1 MIVPMK
7 KVTVVVAENSR
18 GESLKAL
25 RKAGLLHV
33 EKTPGR
39 GRAPE
44 DLSARAAYLEAAV
57 HALPAHKAPEMN
69 PEASEE
75 EARALAGRIM
85 ALRER
90 ERDILAE
97 NLRHKAGLEA
107 LEPWGDFEPD
117 DIVDL
122 IAEGVAVRLIAADVR
137 TLQNIQNDEE
147 AFFFVIRQVKNT
159 VYGVLV
165 YPGVMPD
172 MAPEGLKIP
181 EHSAS
186 TLRNMLQNN
195 AEELADIDAKLEQLA
210 RQSAPLRGALAR
222 LQQSV
227 EFEEIRSSL
236 EEDEELA
243 WFTGYIPAEK
253 EAEFKALAAEQA
265 WGTVISTPS
274 AEDNVPTLVRNR
286 RVVRPIQPVFALMGI
301 VPGYNEAD
309 ISFWF
314 LAFLS
319 MFVGIIMGDAAYG
332 LIILALT
339 AFFRIKSGKKS
350 ELFQLLGLFGLTTF
364 VWGSLTGTW
373 FSSLNLV
380 QGTALQKL
388 VIPAIATYQ
397 KELYPGHTVTMGLFP
412 ENALDATT
420 MVMWISLLF
429 GIVMLTI
436 ARVQNF
442 IRTLPSLAAIA
453 HLGWLSIILALYWLI
468 MQLVLQLSP
477 LPVFMN
483 LVKPML
489 LGGLALVV
497 VFGGQE
503 KGQSFGKGLLE
514 GLKGILPTSLNAIGA
529 FGDIIS
535 FIRLFAVGLAG
546 VALAQSF
553 NSMAPS
559 GGGWSLIPAVLILVF
574 GHSLNL
580 VLNAL
585 SVLVHGVRLN
595 VLEFSGH
602 LDMEW
607 AGIKFD
613 PFRLRVPE
621 RNLPETDK
629 E

>member
-18 GESLKAL
+18 GKSLKAL

-57 HALPAHKAPEMN
+57 HALPAHKAPEISL
-69 PEASEE
+69 EASEE

-97 NLRHKAGLEA
+97 NLRHKAALEA

-117 DIVDL
+117 DIVEL
-122 IAEGVAVRLIAADVR
+122 IAEGVAVRLIAADAR

-147 AFFFVIRQVKNT
+147 AFFFVIRQVRKT

-186 TLRNMLQNN
+186 TLRSMLQKN
-195 AEELADIDAKLEQLA
+195 AEELADINAKLARLA

-274 AEDNVPTLVRNR
+274 AEDKVPTLVRNR

-364 VWGSLTGTW
+364 VWGALTGTW

-397 KELYPGHTVTMGLFP
+397 KELYPGHTVAMGLFP
-412 ENALDATT
+412 GNQLNADT
-420 MVMWISLLF
+420 MVMWLSLFF
-429 GIVMLTI
+429 GIVMLVI

-442 IRTLPSLAAIA
+442 LRSLPSPAAIA
-453 HLGWLSIILALYWLI
+453 QLGWLSVVLGLYWLI

-477 LPVFMN
+477 LPF
-483 LVKPML
+483 LTRSVKPMV
-489 LGGLALVV
+489 LGGMALVIL
-497 VFGGQE
+497 FGEQQ
-503 KGQSFGKGLLE
+503 KGRSFFKGILE
-514 GLKGILPTSLNAIGA
+514 GLKNILPTLLGGIGA

-535 FIRLFAVGLAG
+535 FIRLYAVGLVG

-553 NSMAPS
+553 NEMAPR
-559 GGGWSLIPAVLILVF
+559 GGSLPAVIGAVLILTL
-574 GHSLNL
+574 GHTLNI

-602 LDMEW
+602 LDIEW
-607 AGIKFD
+607 AGMKFD

-621 RNLPETDK
+621 E